1 MFMIK
6 AGELTSLSETLLP
19 RGIDP
24 EEIDQSGMT
33 ALHYA
38 CELGRHENVEVLL
51 QKAFKGMSNF
61 IHYDRMHM

>member
-1 MFMIK
+1 MSCCFI
-6 AGELTSLSETLLP
+6 AILLH

-51 QKAFKGMSNF
+51 QKAFKGMTLFFIWTPCSNQNF
-61 IHYDRMHM
+61 HASA